1 MRRRRKPGLRPPGSI
16 RPGGTGVRD
25 CGAGDHRARTGVR
38 ESACNRPG
46 KRVAGR
52 QGVRFGLR
60 LTGPRRP
67 GGIGTGRGH
76 VLRSRLRS
84 QGFTLLET
92 MVALVI
98 FTGAAMALYALFNT
112 NLIALTRAHDVS
124 RQTPAVRHAVEHL
137 ASINPREAGDGRIEL
152 DGLDV
157 VWSATLVQPPRQSQT
172 LTGGRGYYEI
182 GLYEIEFAMS
192 DRGRPLG
199 TWRMRSVGYEK
210 VREPEL

>member
-1 MRRRRKPGLRPPGSI
+1 MTLAI
-16 RPGGTGVRD
+16 RPG
-25 CGAGDHRARTGVR
+25 AI
-38 ESACNRPG
+38 RPG
-46 KRVAGR
+46 AI
-52 QGVRFGLR
+52 
-60 LTGPRRP
+60 RP
-67 GGIGTGRGH
+67 GAIRPGAIGATARG
-76 VLRSRLRS
+76 VSPRAGAMTFGASRSMRCASRS

-124 RQTPAVRHAVEHL
+124 RQTPAVRHAVEHI

-152 DGLDV
+152 DGLDI

-182 GLYEIEFAMS
+182 GLYEIEFTMS
-192 DRGRPLG
+192 DRGRRLG

-210 VREPEL
+210 VREPDL